1 MVCYNI
7 QKERGNQD
15 FDRYILTF
23 GTNSNK
29 CYYYETYQ
37 NKFVNE
43 VEVIFDNYQ
52 NIKLEENKIY
62 VFFNENNNYNDIRSI
77 LEILNQEFS
86 SLTFKITIFT
96 AKENAK
102 MKKMADSLELN
113 YTIINGSDVKEYNKR
128 LNNANNNQFY
138 GYKEEDNP
146 FIKTDAEDVGQEKEL
161 QEDYANYNG
170 YNERLID
177 NNVKN
182 IVSFKHNKKNN
193 NSE

>member
-37 NKFVNE
+37 NQFVNE

-96 AKENAK
+96 AKENSK

>member
-23 GTNSNK
+23 GTNNNK

-37 NKFVNE
+37 NQFVNE

-113 YTIINGSDVKEYNKR
+113 YSIINGSDVKEYNKR